1 MSRLRYFLR
10 ETFINLRRNITL
22 TVAAVL
28 TVAVSLALVGS
39 AFQVRYAVNN
49 ATARWQG
56 GIEFIIFLD
65 PEIPGEQS
73 DAIGNALSTHPD
85 VRSARYVSQDEAFDE
100 FVELFADTPELAE
113 NITAEVLPSSFRV
126 VPRIADGQLID
137 SIAETFK
144 IQPGVFD
151 VVTAKDTVD
160 AILSVSNR
168 LRNVFLFGAIVL
180 LIVAVVLIF
189 NTIRVAMFARRR
201 EIEVMK
207 LVGAT
212 NTFIRVPF
220 ILEGMLQG
228 IVGGLVAVVGLAR
241 LRDIIEDLFSREEL
255 ALFSNFVVPT
265 NEFSFTVVLVVILG
279 AAVGAIGSA
288 VAVGRFLDV

>member
-1 MSRLRYFLR
+1 MSRIGYFLR
-10 ETFINLRRNITL
+10 ETFINLRRNFTL

-28 TVAVSLALVGS
+28 TVAVSLSLVGS

-65 PEIPGEQS
+65 PEIPGGQL
-73 DAIGNALSTHPD
+73 DAIGNALQTHPD
-85 VRSARYVSQDEAFDE
+85 VRSARYVTQDEAYDE
-100 FVELFADTPELAE
+100 FVRLFADTPELAE
-113 NITAEVLPSSFRV
+113 NITAEVLPSSYRV